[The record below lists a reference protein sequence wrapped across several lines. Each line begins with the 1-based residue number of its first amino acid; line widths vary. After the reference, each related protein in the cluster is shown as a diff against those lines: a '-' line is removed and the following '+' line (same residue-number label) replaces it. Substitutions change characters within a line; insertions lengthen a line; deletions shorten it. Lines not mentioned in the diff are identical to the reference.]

1 MNRHYPNIFC
11 GLMLL
16 LLCSSFNLFAQQEKG
31 DVQMQASLSL
41 TSSSSAGSSSSSY
54 NASYSVSKFFTKNA
68 ELGVSYILG
77 GGSEFSYNF
86 VSPFFNLNMLSKNGR
101 FVFYMG
107 AQYLLSSQKF
117 GEMQT
122 MSGGVG
128 VKAGI
133 RSYVSK
139 NIFYFVGPNLTFL
152 PNDSRQFDLTAGIGV
167 LFKKSK
173 DADL

>member
-1 MNRHYPNIFC
+1 MNKQLYLIC
-11 GLMLL
+11 GLMLVL
-16 LLCSSFNLFAQQEKG
+16 FSFSFNVFAQQEKG

-41 TSSSSAGSSSSSY
+41 TSSSSSGTTTSSY
-54 NASYSVSKFFTKNA
+54 SASYSVSKFFTKNA
-68 ELGVSYILG
+68 ELGISYILG
-77 GGSEFSYNF
+77 GGSGSSYNF
-86 VSPFFNLNMLSKNGR
+86 VSPFFNLNLLSKNGR
-101 FVFYMG
+101 FVFYTG

-117 GEMQT
+117 GEMKT
-122 MSGGVG
+122 LSGGVG

-152 PNDSRQFDLTAGIGV
+152 PEGSTQFDLTAGIGV
-167 LFKKSK
+167 LFKKTK

>member
-1 MNRHYPNIFC
+1 MNKDLYHLS

-16 LLCSSFNLFAQQEKG
+16 LVFFSPCLFAQQEKG
-31 DVQMQASLSL
+31 DVQMQASFSL
-41 TSSSSAGSSSSSY
+41 SSSRVAGTTSSSY

-68 ELGVSYILG
+68 ELGLSYTLG
-77 GGSEFSYNF
+77 GGSQFSYNF
-86 VSPFFNLNMLSKNGR
+86 FSPFFNFNMLSKNGR
-101 FVFYMG
+101 FVFYTG

-117 GEMQT
+117 GEMHT
-122 MSGGVG
+122 LSGGVG

-152 PNDSRQFDLTAGIGV
+152 PDSSTQFDLTAGIGV
-167 LFKKSK
+167 LFKKTK